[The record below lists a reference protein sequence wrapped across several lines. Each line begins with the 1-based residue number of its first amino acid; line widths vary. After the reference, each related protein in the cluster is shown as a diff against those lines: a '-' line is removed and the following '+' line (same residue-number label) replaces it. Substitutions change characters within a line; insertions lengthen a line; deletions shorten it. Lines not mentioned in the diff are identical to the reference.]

1 MMEYYIMS
9 KFAKDVL
16 DSSSHFYDLAKSFVE
31 HMENGLHARL
41 FGAPSAAQKEAADDS
56 KIDECASW
64 REDMFW

>member
-16 DSSSHFYDLAKSFVE
+16 DSSSHYYDLAKSFVE
-31 HMENGLHARL
+31 HMENGLRARL
-41 FGAPSAAQKEAADDS
+41 FGAPPASQKEAADDS
-56 KIDECASW
+56 EVDERASW